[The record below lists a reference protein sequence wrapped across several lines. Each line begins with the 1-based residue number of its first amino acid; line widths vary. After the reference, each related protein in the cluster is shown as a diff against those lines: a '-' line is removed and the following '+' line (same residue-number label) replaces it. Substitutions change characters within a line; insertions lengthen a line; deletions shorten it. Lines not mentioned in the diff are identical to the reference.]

1 LKLDLMEHIS
11 HIWIERNAHD
21 HANRFV
27 FLYFLSSS
35 AIMWTDSKMKNG
47 YSILFP
53 KMSDKEFILI
63 DTSSNLHIS
72 TEDLIIIAIVHLLFL
87 NWLSLLFCRFYLL
100 SVTGLESVSAGPKTQ
115 VLSKG

>member
-1 LKLDLMEHIS
+1 
-11 HIWIERNAHD
+11 
-21 HANRFV
+21 
-27 FLYFLSSS
+27 
-35 AIMWTDSKMKNG
+35 MKNG